1 MALFGQTRAQP
12 PQLWHRWVKQK
23 DLFSGKAQR
32 MKGAEVHAG
41 AASGALFM
49 QDGWN
54 RHIHRLYHWI
64 FNGKIEVA
72 VWNLYIAVQID
83 CVLLNIGKV
92 NADKGFSGAA
102 FAAEDGYFHVWMI
115 PFTNIVIFH
124 MILIE

>member
-1 MALFGQTRAQP
+1 
-12 PQLWHRWVKQK
+12 
-23 DLFSGKAQR
+23 

-49 QDGWN
+49 QNGWN

-72 VWNLYIAVQID
+72 IWNLYIAVQID

-124 MILIE
+124 MILID